1 MSVRRGVQIQQ
12 GVEIDHVIMS
22 LALAGNSR
30 SGTVPCKTAL
40 TLCAS
45 DVSVE
50 PLFN

>member
-30 SGTVPCKTAL
+30 SGRYLETNAL
-40 TLCAS
+40 LRR
-45 DVSVE
+45 
-50 PLFN
+50 